1 MPKSVTTTA
10 RRSAYATFLSGAGKE
25 RPDHDN
31 DADAM
36 TDSGSILIITNPTSN
51 AGRGA
56 RTAGLVAA
64 ELRTMGAD
72 VIVRETTQAG
82 DAKRITGEALD
93 DPNLQWRCIAAC
105 GGDGTIQ
112 QVAGVLARARSRG
125 STTLPSLGVIP
136 AGRCNDFAHA
146 LGIPKDPHRAATVL
160 VEGTPTP
167 IDLGRVNDRY
177 FCTVAT
183 VGIDAEVSSYVDSI
197 GGRLKGTVAYLL
209 GALRVLRRYEAKTV
223 RLEGDFGKIEQS
235 ILLASSANT
244 RLYGGAIPIAP
255 DADPTDGQLDLC
267 VIDAVSKL
275 AALRLIPSILAS
287 RHPSRR
293 EVRIIRTKQFKID
306 AAEPMEIW
314 ADGERIGSTP
324 ATIEIVPAALLVQVP
339 PNGPITAAPDQ
350 RS

>member
-1 MPKSVTTTA
+1 MPQSVTTIA
-10 RRSAYATFLSGAGKE
+10 RRSAYATFLSRAGNE
-25 RPDHDN
+25 RPDHDSN
-31 DADAM
+31 VDAM

-64 ELRTMGAD
+64 ELRTMGAE

-82 DAKRITGEALD
+82 DAERITAEALD

-112 QVAGVLARARSRG
+112 QVAGSLARARRQS
-125 STTLPSLGVIP
+125 STRLPSLGVIP

-146 LGIPKDPHRAATVL
+146 LGIPKDPHRAAAIL
-160 VEGTPTP
+160 VDGTPTP

-183 VGIDAEVSSYVDSI
+183 VGIDAEVSSYVDSM

-209 GALRVLRRYEAKTV
+209 GALRVLRRYRAKTV
-223 RLEGDFGKIEQS
+223 RIEGDFGLIEQP

-255 DADPTDGQLDLC
+255 DAVPTDGKLDLC

-275 AALRLIPSILAS
+275 AALRLIPSILAA
-287 RHPSRR
+287 RHTSRR
-293 EVRIIRTKQFKID
+293 EVRIIKTEQFTID
-306 AAEPMEIW
+306 AEEPMEIW

-324 ATIEIVPAALLVQVP
+324 AKIEIAPAALLVRVP
-339 PNGPITAAPDQ
+339 RNGPIKAT
-350 RS
+350 R

>member
-1 MPKSVTTTA
+1 
-10 RRSAYATFLSGAGKE
+10 
-25 RPDHDN
+25 
-31 DADAM
+31 M

-56 RTAGLVAA
+56 RTAVLVAA
-64 ELRTMGAD
+64 ELRSMGAD

-93 DPNLQWRCIAAC
+93 DPNLPWRCIAAC

-112 QVAGVLARARSRG
+112 QVAGVLAGARSRG
-125 STTLPSLGVIP
+125 SAAVPSLGVIP

-146 LGIPKDPHRAATVL
+146 LGIPKDPHRAAANL

-244 RLYGGAIPIAP
+244 RLYGGSIPIAP
-255 DADPTDGQLDLC
+255 DAIPTDGKLDLC
-267 VIDAVSKL
+267 VIDAVSRLRALTLIPAVL
-275 AALRLIPSILAS
+275 AA
-287 RHPSRR
+287 RHTSRR
-293 EVRIIRTKQFKID
+293 EVRIIKTERFKID
-306 AAEPMEIW
+306 AEEPMEIW
-314 ADGERIGSTP
+314 ADGERIGNTP
-324 ATIEIVPAALLVQVP
+324 AS
-339 PNGPITAAPDQ
+339 ITAVPRAIEVIFP
-350 RS
+350 RSL